1 MSDHP
6 HHHWLC
12 SLTGHKLGNLAGERG
27 PNVRIDTVLYQKLD
41 GTPDPL
47 NSLVIEKCTRCG
59 RVFYGAFCAYERS
72 HSLWG

>member
-1 MSDHP
+1 MSGHP

-27 PNVRIDTVLYQKLD
+27 PRTTINTIPYHLPD
-41 GTPDPL
+41 GSPSPY
-47 NSLVIEKCTRCG
+47 SCVVEKCVRCG
-59 RVFYGAFCAYERS
+59 AVFYGSFCSYVRS